1 MNVEEKNVNI
11 ALDADKE
18 GSVVISDDVIS
29 VISSVA
35 AKGVKGVFGM
45 NTSLSGGFAEFL
57 GKKNPSKGVK
67 VQLDGNNCVIDVYV
81 TVEYGAVIPDVAWEI
96 QERVKND
103 VEAMTGLDVTA
114 VNVNVEGINVIK
126 EKEEAAEE
134 KTEASEENA
143 DTAEDETL

>member
-1 MNVEEKNVNI
+1 MNIEEKNVNI

-18 GSVVISDDVIS
+18 GNVVISDDVIS

-114 VNVNVEGINVIK
+114 VNVNIEGINVIK
-126 EKEEAAEE
+126 EKEEAAAE
-134 KTEASEENA
+134 KTEVSEENA
-143 DTAEDETL
+143 DTAESKTL